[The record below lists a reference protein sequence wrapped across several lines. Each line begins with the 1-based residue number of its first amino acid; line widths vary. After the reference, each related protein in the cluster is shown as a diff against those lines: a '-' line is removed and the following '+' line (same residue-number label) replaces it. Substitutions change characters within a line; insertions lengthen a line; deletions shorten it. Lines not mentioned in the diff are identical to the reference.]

1 MGTVNYAG
9 DVSVAVV
16 LLFKSEAV
24 SGALGSTGTT
34 YRYAIANESVTE
46 FEIRGQ
52 VGATTHRIARRA
64 GPGRRLFDESL
75 NTYLSGPVSGAD
87 LDALIDGSPTWRI
100 DLTFSYRTFFDVLLE
115 HLTAPAGAT
124 ENIARPAD
132 SARVLSTFSRAASGS
147 GVSINYVSATER
159 ITNLP
164 LTLAD
169 KEVRPGSGGAPPSVK
184 LVFELDFLTG
194 IDDAKRAMMRKL
206 LAMDWS
212 KLARY
217 GQPSSTLPVY
227 VQTWW
232 TNVYQYLLNHTK
244 LDRGRTIRDQIKSAN
259 KTKTAQEL
267 STALRND
274 IDSWIVTANHWGE
287 ARESLTTERHQ
298 RLLSDLFGS
307 LHQSAWLASPVCFL
321 RELSDNLS
329 LSDDDGAALVFTYGA
344 GHCGEHASCS
354 FVLLKAIISETS
366 AREVSHVIYSG
377 NANIDHA
384 FVVYNLDVS
393 TVIRTKTTAANNSRV
408 GGAGK
413 SIYVWNLRDAISSN
427 APRKGFVMDPYLD
440 PTVMRA
446 TAEELLE
453 ALNNARRRSSRKNTD
468 FLAFVDEYPSS
479 YTTDDISG
487 QDEATRRSRVP
498 NV

>member
-1 MGTVNYAG
+1 MGIVNYPG

-16 LLFKSEAV
+16 LLFKGEAV
-24 SGALGSTGTT
+24 SGALGSRAS
-34 YRYAIANESVTE
+34 YRYVIANESVTE
-46 FEIRGQ
+46 FEVRGQ
-52 VGATTHRIARRA
+52 LGATTHRLSRRA

-75 NTYLSGPVSGAD
+75 NTYLSGPISGTD
-87 LDALIDGSPTWRI
+87 LDALLAGSPTWRI
-100 DLTFSYRTFFDVLLE
+100 DLTFAYRRFFDVLLE
-115 HLTAPAGAT
+115 QMTAGGSAT
-124 ENIARPAD
+124 ENIAKPAD
-132 SARVLSTFSRAASGS
+132 SAAILSTFTRTSSGGS
-147 GVSINYVSATER
+147 VTIGYPERTER

-169 KEVRPGSGGAPPSVK
+169 KEVTAGSGGGPPSVK

-194 IDDAKRAMMRKL
+194 IDDTKRGMMRKL

-217 GQPSSTLPVY
+217 GQPGSSLPVY
-227 VQTWW
+227 VNTWW
-232 TNVYQYLLNHTK
+232 SNVYYYLLNHTT
-244 LDRGRTIRDQIKSAN
+244 LGRGRAIRDQLKNAH

-321 RELSDNLS
+321 RELSDS
-329 LSDDDGAALVFTYGA
+329 LSEEDAAALVFTYGA
-344 GHCGEHASCS
+344 GHCGEHAGCS
-354 FVLLKAIISETS
+354 FALLKAIISETS
-366 AREVSHVIYSG
+366 GREVSHVVYTG

-393 TVIRTKTTAANNSRV
+393 TVIKTTTTAANNTRV

-413 SIYVWNLRDAISSN
+413 RIHVWNLREAISSN
-427 APRKGFVMDPYLD
+427 APKKGFVMDPYLD
-440 PTVMRA
+440 PSVMRA
-446 TAEELLE
+446 TAEELLD
-453 ALNNARRRSSRKNTD
+453 ALNNSRRRSSRKHTD

-479 YTTDDISG
+479 YSIDDISG
-487 QDEATRRSRVP
+487 QDEATRRTRVP

>member
-1 MGTVNYAG
+1 MGVVNYAG

-16 LLFKSEAV
+16 LVFKGEAV
-24 SGALGSTGTT
+24 SGALGSTASS
-34 YRYAIANESVTE
+34 YRYVIANESVTE
-46 FEIRGQ
+46 FELRGQ
-52 VGATTHRIARRA
+52 LGGTTHRIARRA

-75 NTYLSGPVSGAD
+75 NTYLSGPVAGAD
-87 LDALIDGSPTWRI
+87 LDALLDGSPTWRI

-115 HLTAPAGAT
+115 HMTADASAT
-124 ENIARPAD
+124 ENVANPAD
-132 SARVLSTFSRAASGS
+132 SARILSTFTRSSSGG
-147 GVSINYVSATER
+147 GVSISYRSATER

-169 KEVRPGSGGAPPSVK
+169 KEVRPGSGGAAPSVK

-206 LAMDWS
+206 VAMDWS

-217 GQPSSTLPVY
+217 GQPAATPPVY
-227 VQTWW
+227 VETWW
-232 TNVYQYLLNHTK
+232 MNVYQYLYNHTT
-244 LDRGRTIRDQIKSAN
+244 LDRGRAIRDQIKNAH

-274 IDSWIVTANHWGE
+274 IDAWIVTANHWGE

-321 RELSDNLS
+321 RNLSDSLS
-329 LSDDDGAALVFTYGA
+329 LEDGAALVFTYGT

-354 FVLLKAIISETS
+354 FALLKAIIDETS
-366 AREVSHVIYSG
+366 GREVSHVVFTG

-393 TVIRTKTTAANNSRV
+393 TVVRTVTTASNNTRM
-408 GGAGK
+408 GGAGQR
-413 SIYVWNLRDAISSN
+413 IDVWNLRDAISAN

-440 PTVMRA
+440 PSVMRA
-446 TAEELLE
+446 TAEELLD
-453 ALNNARRRSSRKNTD
+453 ALNNSRRRSSRKNTD
-468 FLAFVDEYPSS
+468 FLAFDGEHPSS
-479 YTTDDISG
+479 FSLDDISA